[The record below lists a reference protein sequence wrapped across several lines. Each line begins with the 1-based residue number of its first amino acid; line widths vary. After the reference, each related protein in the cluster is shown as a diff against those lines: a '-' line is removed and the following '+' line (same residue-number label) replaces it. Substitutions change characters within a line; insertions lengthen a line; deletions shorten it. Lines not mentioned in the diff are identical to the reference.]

1 MLKNFVATTTAESDI
16 TICSADSGKELT
28 IMSIMMNGGENG
40 GDVTLKFSTGFTC
53 GFTIDA
59 EDTIVL
65 DNKINLPTGTNL
77 KVNSATDG
85 VKIMVSAAELT
96 V

>member
-16 TICSADSGKELT
+16 TICSAGSGKELT
-28 IMSIMMNGGENG
+28 IMSIMINGGENG
-40 GDVTLKFSTGFTC
+40 GDVTLKFSTGFSA
-53 GFTIDA
+53 GFTVNT

-65 DNKINLPTGTNL
+65 DNKICLPSGSNL
-77 KVNSATDG
+77 KVNCTTDG

>member
-1 MLKNFVATTTAESDI
+1 MLKNFVATTTADSEVLV
-16 TICSADSGKELT
+16 CSAGSGRELS

-40 GDVTLKFSTGFTC
+40 GDVTLIFSTGFTC

-77 KVNSATDG
+77 KVNSTTDG
-85 VKIMVSAAELT
+85 VKVMVSAAELT